1 MKWIPTQEVEPSALR
16 GVVSGR
22 FGGSVMFV
30 YFDKLLQRWEWVYG
44 GGGAERI
51 EEPPELFLDPDW
63 AAAHPR
69 TSPVVRPERKT
80 IRRTKS
86 AQLLLEL

>member
-1 MKWIPTQEVEPSALR
+1 
-16 GVVSGR
+16 
-22 FGGSVMFV
+22 MFV
-30 YFDKLLQRWEWVYG
+30 YYSRALRHWEWVYA
-44 GGGAERI
+44 GGAERI

-80 IRRTKS
+80 IRRKKS